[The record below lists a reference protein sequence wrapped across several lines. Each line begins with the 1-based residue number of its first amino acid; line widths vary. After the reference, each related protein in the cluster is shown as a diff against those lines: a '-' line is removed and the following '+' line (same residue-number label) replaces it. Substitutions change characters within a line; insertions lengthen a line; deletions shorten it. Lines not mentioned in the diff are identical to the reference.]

1 MLVAGSSSLYDGAD
15 LAANMSRMKAL
26 IGREPLMLA
35 AERRALILRLL
46 RQDGIAPLADIA
58 RLCGVSDATVR
69 RDLARLAAEGRIERV
84 HGGAVDGPSPRAPE
98 VPLEERAGISAE
110 KKRRIARRAAALC
123 ADGDTIMVDG
133 GSTTLQLAPFLRGL
147 RLRVITNSLALAEEL
162 SREAACTVILGGG
175 VVQPVSRLILDPFRE
190 DPFSDYSASTVF
202 MGVFG
207 IDEAGATN
215 TDELLIRT
223 ERAMIARARR
233 LVVLADSGK
242 FGQRGS
248 LHLCGFDRIATV
260 VSDDGIDGRW
270 RALLAERGVELLIA

>member
-1 MLVAGSSSLYDGAD
+1 
-15 LAANMSRMKAL
+15 
-26 IGREPLMLA
+26 MLA

-46 RQDGIAPLADIA
+46 ARDGIAPLADIA
-58 RLCGVSDATVR
+58 RLSGASDATVR
-69 RDLARLAAEGRIERV
+69 RDLAVMAAEGLADRV
-84 HGGAVDGPSPRAPE
+84 HGGAVARAGGAAVGAPE
-98 VPLEERAGISAE
+98 VPLEARAGIAAE

-147 RLRVITNSLALAEEL
+147 RLRVITNSLPLAEEL
-162 SREAACTVILGGG
+162 SRETACTVILGGG
-175 VVQPVSRLILDPFRE
+175 VVQPVSRLILDPFRD

-242 FGQRGS
+242 FGLRGS
-248 LHLCGFDRIATV
+248 LHLCGFDRIGTV
-260 VSDDGIDGRW
+260 VTDDGIDGRW
-270 RALLAERGVELLIA
+270 QALLAERGVELVIA

>member
-1 MLVAGSSSLYDGAD
+1 
-15 LAANMSRMKAL
+15 
-26 IGREPLMLA
+26 MLA

-46 RQDGIAPLADIA
+46 RQDGIAPLADII
-58 RLCGVSDATVR
+58 RLSGASEATVR
-69 RDLARLAAEGRIERV
+69 RDLAGLAAEGLADRV
-84 HGGAVDGPSPRAPE
+84 HGGAVARASGSSTRAAE
-98 VPLEERAGISAE
+98 VPLEERAGIATE
-110 KKRRIARRAAALC
+110 KKRRIARKAAALC

-147 RLRVITNSLALAEEL
+147 RLRVITNSLPLAEEL
-162 SREAACTVILGGG
+162 SRESACTVILGGG
-175 VVQPVSRLILDPFRE
+175 VVQPVSRLILDPFRD

-242 FGQRGS
+242 FGLRGS
-248 LHLCGFDRIATV
+248 LHLCGFDRIAAV
-260 VSDDGIDGRW
+260 VTDDGIDGRW
-270 RALLAERGVELLIA
+270 QALLAERGVELVIG

>member
-1 MLVAGSSSLYDGAD
+1 
-15 LAANMSRMKAL
+15 
-26 IGREPLMLA
+26 MLA
-35 AERRALILRLL
+35 AERRAMILRLL
-46 RQDGIAPLADIA
+46 ARDGTAPLVDIA
-58 RLCGVSDATVR
+58 RLSGASEATVR
-69 RDLARLAAEGRIERV
+69 RDLAGLAAEGLVDRV
-84 HGGAVDGPSPRAPE
+84 HGGAVARSGDPSTIAVE
-98 VPLEERAGISAE
+98 VPLEERAGIAAE
-110 KKRRIARRAAALC
+110 KKRRIARSAAALC

-147 RLRVITNSLALAEEL
+147 RLRVITNSLPLAEEL
-162 SREAACTVILGGG
+162 SREPSCTVILGGG
-175 VVQPVSRLILDPFRE
+175 VVQPVSRLILDPFRD

-242 FGQRGS
+242 FGLRGS

-260 VSDDGIDGRW
+260 VTDDGIDGRW
-270 RALLAERGVELLIA
+270 RALLAERGVELVIA

>member
-1 MLVAGSSSLYDGAD
+1 
-15 LAANMSRMKAL
+15 
-26 IGREPLMLA
+26 MLA

-46 RQDGIAPLADIA
+46 HRDGIAPLADVA
-58 RLCGVSDATVR
+58 RLCGTSDATVR
-69 RDLARLAAEGRIERV
+69 RDLSRLAGEGLVDRV
-84 HGGAVDGPSPRAPE
+84 HGGAVTRPGGTATVPSRAPE
-98 VPLEERAGISAE
+98 VPLEERAGIAAE
-110 KKRRIARRAAALC
+110 KKRRIARSAAALC

-147 RLRVITNSLALAEEL
+147 RLRVITNSLPLAEEL
-162 SREAACTVILGGG
+162 SREASCTVILGGG
-175 VVQPVSRLILDPFRE
+175 VVQPVSRLILDPFRD

-248 LHLCGFDRIATV
+248 LQLCGFERIATV
-260 VSDDGIDGRW
+260 VTDDGIDGRW
-270 RALLAERGVELLIA
+270 RTLLAERGVEVLIA

>member
-1 MLVAGSSSLYDGAD
+1 
-15 LAANMSRMKAL
+15 
-26 IGREPLMLA
+26 MLA
-35 AERRALILRLL
+35 VERRAMILRLL
-46 RQDGIAPLADIA
+46 RRDGIAPLSDIA
-58 RLCGVSDATVR
+58 RLSGASEATVR
-69 RDLARLAAEGRIERV
+69 RDLAGLAAEGLADRV
-84 HGGAVDGPSPRAPE
+84 HGGAVVRGGAAE
-98 VPLEERAGISAE
+98 VPLEERAGIAAE

-147 RLRVITNSLALAEEL
+147 HLRVITNSLPLAEEL
-162 SREAACTVILGGG
+162 SREAVCTVILGGG
-175 VVQPVSRLILDPFRE
+175 VVQPVSRLILDPFRD
-190 DPFSDYSASTVF
+190 DPFSDYTASTVF

-242 FGQRGS
+242 FGLRGS
-248 LHLCGFDRIATV
+248 LHLCGFDRIAAV
-260 VSDDGIDGRW
+260 VTDDGLDERW
-270 RALLAERGVELLIA
+270 RALLAERGVELVIA

>member
-1 MLVAGSSSLYDGAD
+1 
-15 LAANMSRMKAL
+15 
-26 IGREPLMLA
+26 MLA

-46 RQDGIAPLADIA
+46 ARDGIAPLVDIA
-58 RLCGVSDATVR
+58 RLSGASEATVR
-69 RDLARLAAEGRIERV
+69 RDLAGLAAEGLVDRV
-84 HGGAVDGPSPRAPE
+84 HGGAVARPGGTAE
-98 VPLEERAGISAE
+98 VPLEERAGIAAE
-110 KKRRIARRAAALC
+110 KKRRIARRAAAFC

-147 RLRVITNSLALAEEL
+147 RLRVITNSLPLAEEL
-162 SREAACTVILGGG
+162 SREGACTVILGGG
-175 VVQPVSRLILDPFRE
+175 VVQPVSRLILDPFRD

-242 FGQRGS
+242 FGLRGS
-248 LHLCGFDRIATV
+248 LQLCGFDRIATV
-260 VSDDGIDGRW
+260 VTDDGIDGRW
-270 RALLAERGVELLIA
+270 RALLAERGVELVVA

>member
-1 MLVAGSSSLYDGAD
+1 
-15 LAANMSRMKAL
+15 
-26 IGREPLMLA
+26 MLA

-46 RQDGIAPLADIA
+46 ARDGIAPLVDIA
-58 RLCGVSDATVR
+58 RLSGASEATVR
-69 RDLARLAAEGRIERV
+69 RDLAGLAAEGLADRV
-84 HGGAVDGPSPRAPE
+84 HGGAVSRSGGPATLAAE
-98 VPLEERAGISAE
+98 VPLEERAGIAGE
-110 KKRRIARRAAALC
+110 KKRRIARSAAALC

-133 GSTTLQLAPFLRGL
+133 GSTTLQLAPFLRS
-147 RLRVITNSLALAEEL
+147 RHLRVITNSLPLAEEL
-162 SREAACTVILGGG
+162 SREASCTVILGGG
-175 VVQPVSRLILDPFRE
+175 VVQSVSRLILDPFHD

-242 FGQRGS
+242 FGLRGS
-248 LHLCGFDRIATV
+248 LHLCGFDRIAAV
-260 VSDDGIDGRW
+260 VTDDSIDGRW
-270 RALLAERGVELLIA
+270 RALLAERGVELVIA

>member
-1 MLVAGSSSLYDGAD
+1 
-15 LAANMSRMKAL
+15 
-26 IGREPLMLA
+26 MLA

-46 RQDGIAPLADIA
+46 RRDGIAPLADIA
-58 RLCGVSDATVR
+58 RLSGASDATVR
-69 RDLARLAAEGRIERV
+69 RDLAGLAAEGLAERV
-84 HGGAVDGPSPRAPE
+84 HGGAVARAGSEAAVGAPDRAAE
-98 VPLEERAGISAE
+98 VPLEERAGIAAE

-147 RLRVITNSLALAEEL
+147 RLRVITNSLPLAEEL

-175 VVQPVSRLILDPFRE
+175 VVQPVSRLILDPFRD

-233 LVVLADSGK
+233 LVVLADSRK
-242 FGQRGS
+242 FGLRGS
-248 LHLCGFDRIATV
+248 LHLCGFDRISTV
-260 VSDDGIDGRW
+260 VTDDGASERY
-270 RALLAERGVELLIA
+270 RQLLASYGVETIIA

>member
-1 MLVAGSSSLYDGAD
+1 
-15 LAANMSRMKAL
+15 
-26 IGREPLMLA
+26 MLA

-46 RQDGIAPLADIA
+46 ARDGIAPLVDIA
-58 RLCGVSDATVR
+58 RLSGASEATVR
-69 RDLARLAAEGRIERV
+69 RDLAGLAAEGLADRV
-84 HGGAVDGPSPRAPE
+84 HGGAVARTAGPHISASTRAAE
-98 VPLEERAGISAE
+98 VPLEERAGIAAE
-110 KKRRIARRAAALC
+110 KKRRIARCAAALC

-147 RLRVITNSLALAEEL
+147 RLRVITNSLPLAEDL
-162 SREAACTVILGGG
+162 SREASCTVILGGG
-175 VVQPVSRLILDPFRE
+175 VVQPVSRLILDPFRD

-242 FGQRGS
+242 FGLRGS
-248 LHLCGFDRIATV
+248 LQLCGFDRIATV
-260 VSDDGIDGRW
+260 VTDDGIDGRW
-270 RALLAERGVELLIA
+270 QALLAERGVEVVIA

>member
-1 MLVAGSSSLYDGAD
+1 
-15 LAANMSRMKAL
+15 
-26 IGREPLMLA
+26 MLA
-35 AERRALILRLL
+35 AERRALIIRLL
-46 RQDGIAPLADIA
+46 RRDGSAPLADVA
-58 RLCGVSDATVR
+58 RLCGTSDATVR
-69 RDLARLAAEGRIERV
+69 RDLARLAGEGLVDRV
-84 HGGAVDGPSPRAPE
+84 HGGAVARPGGTQSEDAPSRAPE
-98 VPLEERAGISAE
+98 VPLEERAGIAAE
-110 KKRRIARRAAALC
+110 KKRRIARSAAALC

-147 RLRVITNSLALAEEL
+147 RLRVITNSLPLAEEL
-162 SREAACTVILGGG
+162 SREASCTVILGGG
-175 VVQPVSRLILDPFRE
+175 VVQPVSRLILDPFRD

-248 LHLCGFDRIATV
+248 LQLCGFERIATV
-260 VSDDGIDGRW
+260 VTDDGIDGRW
-270 RALLAERGVELLIA
+270 RTLLAERGVEVLIA

>member
-1 MLVAGSSSLYDGAD
+1 
-15 LAANMSRMKAL
+15 
-26 IGREPLMLA
+26 MLA

-46 RQDGIAPLADIA
+46 RHDGIATLADIA
-58 RLCGVSDATVR
+58 RLSGASDATVR
-69 RDLARLAAEGRIERV
+69 RDLAGLAAEGLVERV
-84 HGGAVDGPSPRAPE
+84 HGGAVARAGGAAE
-98 VPLEERAGISAE
+98 VPLEERAGIAAE

-147 RLRVITNSLALAEEL
+147 SLRVITNSLPLAEEL

-175 VVQPVSRLILDPFRE
+175 VVQPVSRLILDPFRD

-215 TDELLIRT
+215 TDELLIRA

-242 FGQRGS
+242 FGLRGS
-248 LHLCGFDRIATV
+248 LHLCGFDRIGAV
-260 VSDDGIDGRW
+260 VTDDGVDGRW
-270 RALLAERGVELLIA
+270 RALLAERGVEVVIA

>member
-1 MLVAGSSSLYDGAD
+1 
-15 LAANMSRMKAL
+15 
-26 IGREPLMLA
+26 MLA

-46 RQDGIAPLADIA
+46 ARDGIAPLAGIA
-58 RLCGVSDATVR
+58 RLSGASEATVR
-69 RDLARLAAEGRIERV
+69 RDLAGLAAEGLADRV
-84 HGGAVDGPSPRAPE
+84 HGGAVARPGVAAE
-98 VPLEERAGISAE
+98 VPLEERAGIATE
-110 KKRRIARRAAALC
+110 KKRLIARRAASLC

-133 GSTTLQLAPFLRGL
+133 GSTTLQLAPFLRGR
-147 RLRVITNSLALAEEL
+147 RLRVITNSLPLAEEL
-162 SREAACTVILGGG
+162 SREASCTVILGGG
-175 VVQPVSRLILDPFRE
+175 VVQPVSRLILDPFRD

-242 FGQRGS
+242 FGLRGS
-248 LHLCGFDRIATV
+248 LHLCGFDRIAAV
-260 VSDDGIDGRW
+260 VTDDGIDGRW
-270 RALLAERGVELLIA
+270 RALLAERGVDVVIA

>member
-1 MLVAGSSSLYDGAD
+1 
-15 LAANMSRMKAL
+15 
-26 IGREPLMLA
+26 MLA
-35 AERRALILRLL
+35 AERRALIIRLL
-46 RQDGIAPLADIA
+46 RRDGIAPLADVT
-58 RLCGVSDATVR
+58 RLCGASDATVR
-69 RDLARLAAEGRIERV
+69 RDLARLAGEGLVDRV
-84 HGGAVDGPSPRAPE
+84 HGGAVARAGGAAE
-98 VPLEERAGISAE
+98 VPLEERAGIAAE
-110 KKRRIARRAAALC
+110 KKRRIARSAAALC

-147 RLRVITNSLALAEEL
+147 RLRVITNSLPLAEEL
-162 SREAACTVILGGG
+162 SREASCTVILGGG
-175 VVQPVSRLILDPFRE
+175 VVQPVSRLILDPFRD

-223 ERAMIARARR
+223 ERAMIARAGR

-248 LHLCGFDRIATV
+248 LQLCGFERISTV
-260 VSDDGIDGRW
+260 VTDDGIDGRW
-270 RALLAERGVELLIA
+270 RTLLAQKGVEVLIA